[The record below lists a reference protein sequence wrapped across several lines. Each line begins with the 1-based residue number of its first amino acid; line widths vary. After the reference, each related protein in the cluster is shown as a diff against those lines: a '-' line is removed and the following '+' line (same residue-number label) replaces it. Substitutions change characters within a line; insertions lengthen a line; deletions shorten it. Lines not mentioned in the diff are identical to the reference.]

1 MKAKEMSATVSALT
15 WDNVTAFIREGA
27 PDGFSNDEISEA
39 LKAPYD
45 RVSSLTK
52 LMFEAG
58 ALARVQTGKTGGAT
72 FYYMPL
78 NQ

>member
-1 MKAKEMSATVSALT
+1 MKAKEMAVLASGLT
-15 WDNVTAFIREGA
+15 WDNVTAFIRNGA
-27 PDGFSNDEISEA
+27 PDGFSNDEIGEA
-39 LKAPYD
+39 LNAPYD

-52 LMFEAG
+52 LMYEAG